1 MRRKKTL
8 FWMLGALAL
17 AVIALVVVSNRSPKT
32 TDTEKTISVKLG
44 SENLTAFTVGNL
56 SFEKT
61 EDGWAYAQ
69 DPIFPLDQDKA
80 QAMVDVLESLTAD
93 KVIETPAEDK
103 SYGLDAPLCTVT
115 FEGKTLRIGS
125 DAAMDAGRYFSL
137 GDGKVYIA
145 YTDILSPFQY
155 EMLDLARLDQAP
167 MMENLTQV
175 TLERQGQAPLIL
187 KDRQSEGLSYSEDY
201 IWFYEDTPLDT
212 ERTEDLIRKGTD
224 MVWSGC
230 ADYNASD
237 LSAYGFDGPTLRLT
251 VRYGEGETYTLEVG
265 SAVSGSYYA
274 HMNDSKVVYRMD
286 AADVNTL
293 LEADPRELYPNE
305 VLLMNWD
312 TVSTV
317 KADLAGESWTFASA
331 RRDKESTEAG
341 ETVEEG
347 EQETYWLLN
356 GTEVPLGDQLTAL
369 TDMTPTASAA
379 GLEPERMAE
388 LTVTVSR
395 TGKPDVT
402 VTFYRYTGT
411 EELVTLNGAS
421 TVLVSRQEVVDL
433 MEGITKIVLGE

>member
-1 MRRKKTL
+1 MKRKKTL
-8 FWMLGALAL
+8 FGMLGVLAL

-32 TDTEKTISVKLG
+32 ADVEETASAKLG
-44 SENLTAFTVGNL
+44 SETLTAFTVGNL

-61 EDGWAYAQ
+61 EEGWIYAQ

-80 QAMVDVLESLTAD
+80 QAMVDVLEGLTAD
-93 KVIETPAEDK
+93 KVIETPSEDK

-115 FEGKTLRIGS
+115 FDGKTLRIGS

-155 EMLDLARLDQAP
+155 ELLDLARLDQAP

-201 IWFYEDTPLDT
+201 IWFYGDTVLDT

-230 ADYNASD
+230 ADYNAED
-237 LSAYGFDGPTLRLT
+237 FSAYGFDAPTLRLT
-251 VRYGEGETYTLEVG
+251 VSYGEGKTYTLEVG

-274 HMNDSKVVYRMD
+274 HMNNSRVIYWMD
-286 AADVNTL
+286 AADVNAL
-293 LEADPRELYPNE
+293 LEADPKDLYPNE
-305 VLLMNWD
+305 VLLMDWD
-312 TVSTV
+312 TVSKV
-317 KADLAGESWTFASA
+317 QADLANESWTFVSA
-331 RRDKESTEAG
+331 KRDKESTEAG

-356 GTEVPLGDQLTAL
+356 GTEVPLGDHLTAL
-369 TDMTPTASAA
+369 TDMTPTASAV
-379 GLEPERMAE
+379 GLEPTRTAE

-395 TGKPDVT
+395 TGKPDVV

-411 EELVTLNGAS
+411 QELVTLNGAA
-421 TVLVSRQEVVDL
+421 TVLVSRQDAVSL
-433 MEGITKIVLGE
+433 MEGITGIVLG

>member
-1 MRRKKTL
+1 MKRKKTL
-8 FWMLGALAL
+8 FWMLGILVL
-17 AVIALVVVSNRSPKT
+17 AVVALVVVSNQSPKAA
-32 TDTEKTISVKLG
+32 DTEETVSVKLG
-44 SENLTAFTVGNL
+44 SENLTAFTVGDL

-61 EDGWAYAQ
+61 ESGWQYAQ
-69 DPIFPLDQDKA
+69 DPAFPLDQDKA
-80 QAMVDVLESLTAD
+80 QAMADVLENLTAD
-93 KVIETPAEDK
+93 KVIGAPDQDK

-145 YTDILSPFQY
+145 YTDILSPFRY
-155 EMLDLARLDQAP
+155 ELLDLARLDQAP

-175 TLERQGQAPLIL
+175 TLERQGQAPLVL

-212 ERTEDLIRKGTD
+212 ENTEALIRKGTD
-224 MVWSGC
+224 TVWSGC
-230 ADYNASD
+230 ADYNAAD
-237 LSAYGFDGPTLRLT
+237 LSAYGFDTPTLRLT
-251 VRYGEGETYTLEVG
+251 VQYGEGKTYTLEVG

-274 HMNDSKVVYRMD
+274 HMNDSGVVYWMD
-286 AADVNTL
+286 AADVNAL
-293 LEADPRELYPNE
+293 LEADPKELYPNE
-305 VLLMNWD
+305 VLLMDWD
-312 TVSTV
+312 TVSAVTV
-317 KADLAGESWTFASA
+317 NLADEHWTFTSA
-331 RRDKESTEAG
+331 QRDKESTEAG

-356 GTEVPLGDQLTAL
+356 GTEVPLGDRLTAL
-369 TDMTPTASAA
+369 TDMAPTASAID
-379 GLEPERMAE
+379 LEPERMAE

-402 VTFYRYTGT
+402 VTFYRYTGS
-411 EELVTLNGAS
+411 EELVTLNGVS
-421 TVLVSRQEVVDL
+421 TVLVSRQDTVDL